1 MYVLQSNDDI
11 ANLSRVT
18 IPTCQC
24 TYSHHRAGNAEDR
37 YLGSAPCRVLISSD
51 SLTELIIMYIVLLE
65 LEQGNIS
72 KLN

>member
-37 YLGSAPCRVLISSD
+37 YLGSAPCRVLIFSD
-51 SLTELIIMYIVLLE
+51 SLTELIICILPC
-65 LEQGNIS
+65 
-72 KLN
+72 